1 MKPHLRRARVADLGT
16 ITRFRLQR
24 TNWLAARGSDQ
35 WTRAGRGL
43 PIETFVRSVAHAVRQ
58 GETWI
63 AEVEG
68 EPAGTITV
76 NDRADENLWSPGE
89 LADAVIIHYMIVD
102 LRFTGN
108 RVGEALLA
116 HAAQLAHRRR
126 RGWVRLDA
134 WTTNEDLHAY
144 YLRAG
149 FRLARIAGPE
159 ATGPSR
165 ALFERPTA
173 AWSHAFTR
181 PTLTLAAGET
191 TRLTL
196 DPATPT
202 TWTLTQHPFLRAHP
216 GVIAEPG
223 QATAT

>member
-1 MKPHLRRARVADLGT
+1 MKPHLRRARIADLGT

-24 TNWLAARGSDQ
+24 TSWLAARGSDQ

-43 PIETFVRSVAHAVRQ
+43 PIETFVRFVAHAVRQ

-63 AEVEG
+63 AEVDG
-68 EPAGTITV
+68 EAAGTITV

-102 LRFTGN
+102 LRFAGT

-116 HAAQLAHRRR
+116 HAAHLAREQHRT
-126 RGWVRLDA
+126 WVRLDA
-134 WTTNEDLHAY
+134 WTTNTDLHAY
-144 YLRAG
+144 YRRAG
-149 FRLARIAGPE
+149 FHLARIAGPE

-173 AWSHAFTR
+173 AWPHPVTTR

-191 TRLTL
+191 TRFPLNT
-196 DPATPT
+196 DPT
-202 TWTLTQHPFLRAHP
+202 TIWSLSHNPLLRTLP
-216 GVIAEPG
+216 GAITEPG
-223 QATAT
+223 TAPT

>member
-1 MKPHLRRARVADLGT
+1 MKPHLRRARIADLGT

-24 TNWLAARGSDQ
+24 TSWLAARGSDQ

-63 AEVEG
+63 AEVDG
-68 EPAGTITV
+68 EAAGTITV

-102 LRFTGN
+102 LRFAGN
-108 RVGEALLA
+108 RVGESLLA
-116 HAAQLAHRRR
+116 HAAHLARLQHRT
-126 RGWVRLDA
+126 WVRLDA
-134 WTTNEDLHAY
+134 WTTNDDLHAY
-144 YLRAG
+144 YRRAG
-149 FRLARIAGPE
+149 FHLARIAGGA

-173 AWSHAFTR
+173 AWPHPVAPR
-181 PTLTLAAGET
+181 PTLTAGEPTHFTLPYDT
-191 TRLTL
+191 TPTRSLTHNRFL
-196 DPATPT
+196 HPHPNPIPKPGPAPAT
-202 TWTLTQHPFLRAHP
+202 
-216 GVIAEPG
+216 
-223 QATAT
+223 

>member
-24 TNWLAARGSDQ
+24 TSWLAARGSDQ

-43 PIETFVRSVAHAVRQ
+43 PIETFVRSVAHAVRR

-63 AEVEG
+63 AEVDG

-89 LADAVIIHYMIVD
+89 LADAVIVHYMIVD
-102 LRFTGN
+102 LRFAGI

-116 HAAQLAHRRR
+116 HAALLARRQH

-134 WTTNEDLHAY
+134 WTTNQGLHAY
-144 YLRAG
+144 YRRAG

-165 ALFERPTA
+165 ALFERPTS
-173 AWSHAFTR
+173 AWSHDLVR

-191 TRLTL
+191 TRFTI
-196 DPATPT
+196 DPASAP
-202 TWTLTQHPFLRAHP
+202 TWTLTQHPFIRPHP
-216 GVIAEPG
+216 GVTAEPG
-223 QATAT
+223 SAATT

>member
-1 MKPHLRRARVADLGT
+1 MKPHLRRARIADLGT

-24 TNWLAARGSDQ
+24 TSWLAARGSDQ

-63 AEVEG
+63 AEVDG
-68 EPAGTITV
+68 EAAGTITV

-102 LRFTGN
+102 LRFAGN
-108 RVGEALLA
+108 RVGESLLA
-116 HAAQLAHRRR
+116 HAAHLARLQHRT
-126 RGWVRLDA
+126 WVRLDA
-134 WTTNEDLHAY
+134 WTTNDDLHAY
-144 YLRAG
+144 YRRAG
-149 FRLARIAGPE
+149 FHLARIAGGA

-173 AWSHAFTR
+173 AWPHPVTPR
-181 PTLTLAAGET
+181 PTLTAGEPTHFTLPYDT
-191 TRLTL
+191 TPTRSLTHNRFL
-196 DPATPT
+196 HPHPNPIPKPGPAPAT
-202 TWTLTQHPFLRAHP
+202 
-216 GVIAEPG
+216 
-223 QATAT
+223 